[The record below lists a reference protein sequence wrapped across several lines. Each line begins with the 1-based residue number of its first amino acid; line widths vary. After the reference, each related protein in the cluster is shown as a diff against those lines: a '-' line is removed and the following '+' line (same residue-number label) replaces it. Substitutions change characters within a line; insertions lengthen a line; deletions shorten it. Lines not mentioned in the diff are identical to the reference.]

1 MSCVTRV
8 FCCKCRYVIATMGF
22 INLILI
28 YMMRVDLNVTM
39 LAMVNDTVDKTSTNH
54 KSFFCS
60 DFYNYTS
67 LTNTEI
73 NAGEF
78 NWNRLTQGLILGA
91 FFWGYILTQIPGGIL
106 AFRFGPKWIIFSSL
120 FGCAIT
126 EFCIPTAAR
135 IRVELLITLRVIQG
149 LLQGVVMPNTGC
161 LVGNWSPP
169 SEKSRF
175 TTFVFSGLV
184 IGAVI
189 GQSLAGV
196 ISQPRLVHSTDLTT
210 PTYISYWPYVHY
222 IYGIIAVVF
231 SGIWT
236 VLVFNSPN
244 QHPWISSS
252 EKQYILS
259 TSVHNNSENDNK
271 SGRMTSDM
279 VNPPDSRSLD
289 NISVETKVLYKNPVP
304 WGQIFKSSP
313 VWSILI
319 CHVCFNWSFYS
330 LITSMP
336 TYMCRVLGFSMTE
349 NGLLSSIPYIAQS
362 IVSLIA
368 AYLSD
373 FLIAKHF
380 LSTTSVRK
388 LNNVIALG
396 GLGLGLISVSLV
408 GCNRMAAIVLFSV
421 TIGLMGFSLAGYGSN
436 ALDLAPIYNGN
447 IISVT
452 NTAATLPGIFGP
464 LVIGYVTRNS
474 SSIHNWMIVFGIAAG
489 IAWFGALMNLWL
501 TSGEIQPWGRLIYI
515 KNTNNNPL
523 NRQSSIT
530 TGNTSPKFQNIVTNE
545 TENH

>member
-1 MSCVTRV
+1 MSCVTKV

-54 KSFFCS
+54 TSFFCS

-67 LTNTEI
+67 LTNTEVYFIKSDNTSMQI

-91 FFWGYILTQIPGGIL
+91 FFWGYILTQIP
-106 AFRFGPKWIIFSSL
+106 
-120 FGCAIT
+120 
-126 EFCIPTAAR
+126 AR
-135 IRVELLITLRVIQG
+135 IRAELLITLRVIQG

-271 SGRMTSDM
+271 S
-279 VNPPDSRSLD
+279 V
-289 NISVETKVLYKNPVP
+289 IP
-304 WGQIFKSSP
+304 WGQIFKSAP

-362 IVSLIA
+362 IVSLLA

-421 TIGLMGFSLAGYGSN
+421 TIGLMGFSLSGYGSN

-501 TSGEIQPWGRLIYI
+501 TSGEIQPWSRLIYI
-515 KNTNNNPL
+515 KTNNNNPL